1 MTNVLCVRLLCCVR
15 LVVLC
20 LIDHDYLIDCCAGY
34 DSVDS
39 EMPELEDDSEGEDL
53 PLQMDLTFKEV
64 QTTDRFDVEDNY
76 GEGRH
81 AR

>member
-1 MTNVLCVRLLCCVR
+1 
-15 LVVLC
+15 
-20 LIDHDYLIDCCAGY
+20 
-34 DSVDS
+34 
-39 EMPELEDDSEGEDL
+39 MPELEDDSEGEDL

-64 QTTDRFDVEDNY
+64 QKTDRFDVEDNY